1 MSDLAF
7 NVWGVVASVI
17 GTILALIPLFSLWVR
32 PRLPSATIP
41 DLCAVLKETKALF
54 SAALDDGLITDE
66 HEIRQIRLSMEVAAA
81 YLDGLCGT
89 VYAATSYTQNL
100 RNWWNGVS
108 SRIAELYAELNI
120 VRVKLAKRNSFE
132 RKLRIAQEFN
142 VELSFDPGTPL
153 VNHVSNVF
161 PGDLPHVTVQTSSP
175 PPRYTLT
182 PQPDRPSLL
191 QPAKVQSQSHGAF
204 ISPDNHPAP
213 PTRCDP
219 ESEVSKA
226 DLKTPDP
233 STHCPPAMF
242 SLDTHS
248 ALAAPHHVVSDADLR
263 RLLSLA
269 ATHPLLRPEEHE
281 RQRATHRDEL
291 LLHLGRLC
299 DDIGRASTRS
309 GYPLGSRRHA
319 KRTRFKTFAR
329 VFRHIAGI
337 QPPGVG
343 GDANNLHRDPESLR
357 PQRCEGEYDE
367 EQWYD
372 E

>member
-7 NVWGVVASVI
+7 NIWGVIASVI
-17 GTILALIPLFSLWVR
+17 GTILALLPLFTLWVR
-32 PRLPSATIP
+32 PRLPSATIL

-54 SAALDDGLITDE
+54 SAALDEGLITDE
-66 HEIRQIRLSMEVAAA
+66 HEIRQIRLSMEIAAA

-89 VYAATSYTQNL
+89 VYAATSYPQSL

-108 SRIAELYAELNI
+108 SRIAELYAELNV

-142 VELSFDPGTPL
+142 VEFPFDP
-153 VNHVSNVF
+153 
-161 PGDLPHVTVQTSSP
+161 VQPSSP

-191 QPAKVQSQSHGAF
+191 QPAKAQSLPPDSSTSPEHQSASHAQR
-204 ISPDNHPAP
+204 DA
-213 PTRCDP
+213 
-219 ESEVSKA
+219 ESDVRKA
-226 DLKTPDP
+226 DLATPD
-233 STHCPPAMF
+233 SSIRCPPATF
-242 SLDTHS
+242 SLDAHPT
-248 ALAAPHHVVSDADLR
+248 LAVRPTHHVVSDADLQ

-329 VFRHIAGI
+329 FFRHVAGI
-337 QPPGVG
+337 QHPGVG
-343 GDANNLHRDPESLR
+343 GDADNIHRDPESLR
-357 PQRCEGEYDE
+357 PHRREDKDDDE
-367 EQWYD
+367 EWCD